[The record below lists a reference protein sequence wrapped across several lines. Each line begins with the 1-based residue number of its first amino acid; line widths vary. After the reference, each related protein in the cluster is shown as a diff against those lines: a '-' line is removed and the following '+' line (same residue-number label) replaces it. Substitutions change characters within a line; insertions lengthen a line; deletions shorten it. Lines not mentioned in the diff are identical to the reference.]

1 MTSPAS
7 PTSAPNLVSSY
18 LGRGTNLTHLNKPE
32 ISLTTFSFST
42 SISSHLPCLYTS
54 QVQPLQTIFTAFL
67 LGKPRTL
74 HSHHRKIET
83 LSVHPLISSL
93 LWGQKIFLKPEEWN
107 TLGFKFSSES
117 QFLFE
122 NSPKCLPRTINLPTS
137 LTMSGI
143 TFPLNLCLS
152 LYSGFVVDDD
162 DCFVLKTCFSLCQGI
177 CA

>member
-1 MTSPAS
+1 MTSPTS

-74 HSHHRKIET
+74 HSHHCKIQNP
-83 LSVHPLISSL
+83 LSPPFNQFFPLRTEDLFKTRRMKHVGFRIL
-93 LWGQKIFLKPEEWN
+93 QWVPIPLWKQSQMPTKDYKPPYFSNYVWYH
-107 TLGFKFSSES
+107 FSS
-117 QFLFE
+117 
-122 NSPKCLPRTINLPTS
+122 
-137 LTMSGI
+137 
-143 TFPLNLCLS
+143 
-152 LYSGFVVDDD
+152 
-162 DCFVLKTCFSLCQGI
+162 
-177 CA
+177 